1 MAKNDHSTTSAT
13 GDSHPLVPTGA
24 YDHDPHGGNA
34 LQTTQPYASPNFT
47 RTPAVVTGGMDAS
60 GLLHSLRRRWL
71 LVTFMGLLLAAGVG
85 SALFF
90 LFPES
95 DTAVAR
101 FLVSSQPEIRVY
113 DDINT
118 SGDSRDYKTYQATQV
133 AMVRSPAVLALALQD
148 TNLQNVAVL
157 KAEENPQMWLDEN
170 LDIRFEGQS
179 ELLRIALTLDE
190 PQEDLRA
197 IVQAVCNA
205 YYDEV
210 VMKNRFERSKTLD
223 SLKATYA
230 EYQVQ
235 LREKW
240 DEYRQISQELGIA
253 EGQFDPSVR
262 MLFDELTNKMKE
274 QAKLEEQMRYL
285 QMEFARWKSTKDN
298 PDLKD
303 QQINEMVSGD
313 MEIMTMDQEG
323 QYIKAEL
330 REAEKRSAGRKTRE
344 IQRIQE
350 KLDLH
355 NQQVNARKAELAQE
369 IKSQIANSPD
379 IELAIVTEEMQRQLN
394 FAAGRLQQV
403 LEGRDI
409 EKPDGT
415 VEHEKGIYELRAEL
429 EKKAAGSTELTI
441 RMAELDQLEA
451 IAADLAQRIQQWE
464 IELDAPSR
472 IQLVDKPYVM
482 PGINKLQRYAIT
494 AIGSVAT
501 LLVACLGI
509 AYMEFLGR
517 RLNGPS
523 QLDEGLGIR
532 VVGTLP
538 PLNARRMMNPKHPLV
553 AQLTESI
560 DSVRTALMH
569 DSTSKARQVVL
580 VTSPA
585 SKEGRTTV
593 ASQLAASLARAG
605 RRTLLID
612 GDLRHPALHLLF
624 DVPLEDGLCEV
635 LRAEADVTDVV
646 RPTHAEGLWLMTAG
660 YCDADAVHAMA
671 TDQIQP
677 IFEKLR
683 SEYDFVI
690 IDGAPV
696 LGLSDSLM
704 MGQHCDGA
712 LLSVLR
718 DQTSVPS
725 IYKASELLRDVGV
738 RLIGSVVNGVTAKA
752 DRRVTHLQVASPKA
766 ARKQL
771 EAQTKGASTAT
782 ATKPA
787 VDELDDLDDLDFSD
801 LSDDKN

>member
-1 MAKNDHSTTSAT
+1 
-13 GDSHPLVPTGA
+13 
-24 YDHDPHGGNA
+24 
-34 LQTTQPYASPNFT
+34 
-47 RTPAVVTGGMDAS
+47 
-60 GLLHSLRRRWL
+60 
-71 LVTFMGLLLAAGVG
+71 LLL
-85 SALFF
+85 
-90 LFPES
+90 
-95 DTAVAR
+95 
-101 FLVSSQPEIRVY
+101 
-113 DDINT
+113 
-118 SGDSRDYKTYQATQV
+118 
-133 AMVRSPAVLALALQD
+133 
-148 TNLQNVAVL
+148 
-157 KAEENPQMWLDEN
+157 
-170 LDIRFEGQS
+170 
-179 ELLRIALTLDE
+179 
-190 PQEDLRA
+190 
-197 IVQAVCNA
+197 
-205 YYDEV
+205 
-210 VMKNRFERSKTLD
+210 
-223 SLKATYA
+223 
-230 EYQVQ
+230 
-235 LREKW
+235 
-240 DEYRQISQELGIA
+240 
-253 EGQFDPSVR
+253 
-262 MLFDELTNKMKE
+262 
-274 QAKLEEQMRYL
+274 
-285 QMEFARWKSTKDN
+285 
-298 PDLKD
+298 
-303 QQINEMVSGD
+303 
-313 MEIMTMDQEG
+313 
-323 QYIKAEL
+323 
-330 REAEKRSAGRKTRE
+330 
-344 IQRIQE
+344 
-350 KLDLH
+350 
-355 NQQVNARKAELAQE
+355 
-369 IKSQIANSPD
+369 
-379 IELAIVTEEMQRQLN
+379 
-394 FAAGRLQQV
+394 
-403 LEGRDI
+403 
-409 EKPDGT
+409 
-415 VEHEKGIYELRAEL
+415 
-429 EKKAAGSTELTI
+429 
-441 RMAELDQLEA
+441 
-451 IAADLAQRIQQWE
+451 
-464 IELDAPSR
+464 
-472 IQLVDKPYVM
+472 
-482 PGINKLQRYAIT
+482 
-494 AIGSVAT
+494 
-501 LLVACLGI
+501 ACLGI
-509 AYMEFLGR
+509 AYLEFLGR
-517 RLNGPS
+517 RLNGPN

-771 EAQTKGASTAT
+771 EAQTKGAAAAT
-782 ATKPA
+782 ATKPV